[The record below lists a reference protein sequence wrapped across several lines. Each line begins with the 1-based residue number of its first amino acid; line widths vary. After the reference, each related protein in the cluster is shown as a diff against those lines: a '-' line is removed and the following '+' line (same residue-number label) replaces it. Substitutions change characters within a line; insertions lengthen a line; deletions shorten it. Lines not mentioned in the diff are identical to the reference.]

1 MKFDRTTP
9 GHLAALLTIFIWGTT
24 FISTKI
30 LLKDFQPIEILLF
43 RFLLGA
49 AALFLVCPRRMKGTS
64 PKQELTLAAAG
75 LCGICLYYLL
85 ENVALTY
92 TMASNV
98 GVILSVAPFLTAI
111 LTHWFLR
118 GEEKLRLHF
127 FLGFLVAIVGIC
139 LISFNGAQLAWN
151 PKGDWLALLA
161 AFVWACYSILTRK
174 ISAWGYPT
182 VLITRRV
189 FLYGILFM
197 LPTLFF
203 FDFRLGLERL
213 TIPTNLVNLLF
224 LGLGASALCFV
235 TWNFAVKILGALKTS
250 VYIYMVPVI
259 TVITSVLILHETIT
273 PLSGVGIGCTFV
285 GLLLSE
291 YKGKSLSQPKQNMQ
305 V

>member
-1 MKFDRTTP
+1 M
-9 GHLAALLTIFIWGTT
+9 
-24 FISTKI
+24 
-30 LLKDFQPIEILLF
+30 
-43 RFLLGA
+43 
-49 AALFLVCPRRMKGTS
+49 
-64 PKQELTLAAAG
+64 
-75 LCGICLYYLL
+75 
-85 ENVALTY
+85 
-92 TMASNV
+92 
-98 GVILSVAPFLTAI
+98 
-111 LTHWFLR
+111 
-118 GEEKLRLHF
+118 
-127 FLGFLVAIVGIC
+127 AIVGIC

-291 YKGKSLSQPKQNMQ
+291 YKGKALSQPKQNMQ

>member
-49 AALFLVCPRRMKGTS
+49 AALFLVCPRRIKGTS

-85 ENVALTY
+85 ENIALTY

-213 TIPTNLVNLLF
+213 TIPTNP
-224 LGLGASALCFV
+224 SAH
-235 TWNFAVKILGALKTS
+235 WI
-250 VYIYMVPVI
+250 M
-259 TVITSVLILHETIT
+259 
-273 PLSGVGIGCTFV
+273 
-285 GLLLSE
+285 
-291 YKGKSLSQPKQNMQ
+291 
-305 V
+305 

>member
-1 MKFDRTTP
+1 M
-9 GHLAALLTIFIWGTT
+9 
-24 FISTKI
+24 
-30 LLKDFQPIEILLF
+30 
-43 RFLLGA
+43 
-49 AALFLVCPRRMKGTS
+49 
-64 PKQELTLAAAG
+64 
-75 LCGICLYYLL
+75 YYLL
-85 ENVALTY
+85 ENIAVTY

-291 YKGKSLSQPKQNMQ
+291 YKGKALSQPKQNMQ

>member
-49 AALFLVCPRRMKGTS
+49 AALFLVCPRRIKGTS

-85 ENVALTY
+85 ENIALTY

-98 GVILSVAPFLTAI
+98 GVILSVAPFLTVI

-151 PKGDWLALLA
+151 PKGDLAGPAGGFCLGLL
-161 AFVWACYSILTRK
+161 FY
-174 ISAWGYPT
+174 
-182 VLITRRV
+182 
-189 FLYGILFM
+189 FNQE
-197 LPTLFF
+197 
-203 FDFRLGLERL
+203 DQRLGISHRSDYPPRFSLWHPVYAPYP
-213 TIPTNLVNLLF
+213 ILL
-224 LGLGASALCFV
+224 
-235 TWNFAVKILGALKTS
+235 
-250 VYIYMVPVI
+250 
-259 TVITSVLILHETIT
+259 
-273 PLSGVGIGCTFV
+273 
-285 GLLLSE
+285 
-291 YKGKSLSQPKQNMQ
+291 
-305 V
+305 

>member
-1 MKFDRTTP
+1 MGNDLYLYKNFAEGFSADRNSIVPIPFGGGGVVLGLPQENKGNLPET
-9 GHLAALLTIFIWGTT
+9 GADVGCRWIVRNLLVL
-24 FISTKI
+24 S
-30 LLKDFQPIEILLF
+30 
-43 RFLLGA
+43 
-49 AALFLVCPRRMKGTS
+49 
-64 PKQELTLAAAG
+64 AG
-75 LCGICLYYLL
+75 KH
-85 ENVALTY
+85 
-92 TMASNV
+92 
-98 GVILSVAPFLTAI
+98 

-291 YKGKSLSQPKQNMQ
+291 YKGKALSQPKQNMQ

>member
-1 MKFDRTTP
+1 M
-9 GHLAALLTIFIWGTT
+9 
-24 FISTKI
+24 
-30 LLKDFQPIEILLF
+30 
-43 RFLLGA
+43 
-49 AALFLVCPRRMKGTS
+49 
-64 PKQELTLAAAG
+64 ELTLAAAG

-85 ENVALTY
+85 ENIALTY

-98 GVILSVAPFLTAI
+98 GIILSVAPFLTAI

-203 FDFRLGLERL
+203 FDLIGKQHVPDLCFWD
-213 TIPTNLVNLLF
+213 TLF
-224 LGLGASALCFV
+224 LYLHILFWLRETLAFV
-235 TWNFAVKILGALKTS
+235 L
-250 VYIYMVPVI
+250 
-259 TVITSVLILHETIT
+259 
-273 PLSGVGIGCTFV
+273 
-285 GLLLSE
+285 
-291 YKGKSLSQPKQNMQ
+291 
-305 V
+305 